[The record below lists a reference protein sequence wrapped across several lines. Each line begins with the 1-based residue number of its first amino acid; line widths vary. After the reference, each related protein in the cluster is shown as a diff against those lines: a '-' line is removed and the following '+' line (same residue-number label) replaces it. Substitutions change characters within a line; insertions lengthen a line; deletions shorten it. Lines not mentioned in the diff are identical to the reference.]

1 MKRVVLASTFPAL
14 TWPRSPRAA
23 GYGLRVSGPRGLP
36 RRDLGELAA
45 KILIVTLFSSM
56 AMRLATDAART
67 GQATGMLM
75 VASEALVV
83 ALTLVRRNA
92 ARVDRTWAAR
102 VLTAVSAFGPPLV
115 RPADVAGA
123 PEQFT
128 LMLTAIGLTIVVVG
142 KISLGRSFGLTP
154 ANRGVVSSGPYRF
167 LRHPIYL
174 GYLITHVGFVI
185 ANPAVWNIV
194 LLAAADVAL
203 ILRACREERTLAQD
217 PAYRDYMHRVRWR
230 LVPRVF

>member
-1 MKRVVLASTFPAL
+1 MSLAVAGAGAGGRL
-14 TWPRSPRAA
+14 LWPRA
-23 GYGLRVSGPRGLP
+23 VFQP
-36 RRDLGELAA
+36 RRDIGDLAGRIA
-45 KILIVTLFSSM
+45 IVTLFSSM

-67 GQATGMLM
+67 GHATGMLM